1 MEEQR
6 RVNLSQ
12 FRTPKKSKRF
22 LVKFA
27 FYSLVLGLL
36 AFLIAR
42 RMDQRKPII
51 QDQKEIHG
59 VKIEQP

>member
-42 RMDQRKPII
+42 RMDQRKPTI